1 MSSSNLLFPSISLF
15 QQKEPTKIPS
25 FVLRVLAILQF
36 PIIDTLKHKVRQD
49 CLCSK
54 YPDNLLIPFLSS
66 N

>member
-1 MSSSNLLFPSISLF
+1 MLVIIHSQLEVYFSM
-15 QQKEPTKIPS
+15 
-25 FVLRVLAILQF
+25 LAILQF
-36 PIIDTLKHKVRQD
+36 SIRGILKHKVDQD